1 MQPHSFGYWLKRRRK
16 ALDLT
21 QAELASQVGCSA
33 AAIRKLEAE
42 ERRPSAQIVERLAEI
57 FDIHQ
62 EERAAFLRFARGD
75 WRAAPTGVE
84 TAPWLFP
91 NVRERDGQSK
101 SKIVTFLFTDIEGS
115 TKLSQQYPDS
125 MPGLLAR
132 HHEILNQAIQAQ
144 NGHVFQIIGD
154 AFCAAFHSPTDAL
167 NAALEAQRNLQNEQW
182 SPAPIKVR
190 MGIHTGVAQLSSNPA
205 QNPYSGHTTLA
216 LTQRIMSAGH
226 GGQILL
232 TNATEVLLRGQLPKD
247 VNLRDMGEHNFKD
260 VFQPVRVFQV
270 SVLDLQTEF
279 PPLRALDVFPNNLPL
294 QLTSFIGRKKEIRQI
309 KKLLEQYRL
318 VTLTGSGGIGKTRLS
333 IQVASELLNNYPDG
347 TWLVELAPVTDPT
360 LVPQAI
366 VTTLGLIDQAGR
378 PPLTVLTDYL
388 QDKQALLI
396 LDNCEHL
403 IQACA
408 QLAEALLHACPDLH
422 ILATSREALEISGE
436 SLYHVPSLI
445 TPEPLNI
452 AFDILPQY
460 EAVQLFVERAQ
471 SAMHDFSLAQD
482 NARAI
487 AQVCHHLDGIP
498 LALELAA
505 ARVKVLRVEEIAVRL
520 DDRFHL
526 LTGGARTAMPR
537 HQTLRAM
544 IDWSHDLLTEPERV
558 LLRRLSVF
566 AGGWSLEAAEA
577 ICADNLTP
585 DPVSDRP
592 DRRGE
597 SAPPSLIGTRFGRAG
612 GLGPMEV
619 LDLLS
624 QLANKSLVIAERAPG
639 AEARYRLLETI
650 RQYARDRLA
659 ESGEAERT
667 YEHHLA
673 YFLQLA
679 ERAEPELRGAK
690 SIIWLERLEVEH
702 ANLRAALEWSLENAS
717 CVEAGLRLAGALGWF
732 WHLRNYYSEG
742 REWLAQAVAAEVAAP
757 GPTERPRLAA
767 RAKAL
772 HWAGWL
778 AYTQSDPEPATALS
792 EASLALA
799 RAAGDRQSMGYALCT
814 LGVLACHQGNYERSA
829 QLMMASLDL
838 FRELD
843 HKPGLLHIAAG
854 LAEIPLAQKDYAQA
868 VALYRQFLALAR
880 ELGDEDGTA
889 WALVNLGHSTL
900 HQGDYDDAG
909 ALLSEGLTLLHE
921 AGNKAVSAWALFGLG
936 LVALH
941 RGQYEQA
948 TAQLKESLIQ
958 ASEMGYK
965 AGIVDCLHGLAH
977 VAAAEGSQE
986 GTLRGKKLARAA
998 RLFGAA
1004 EAEFEAM
1011 SARFFFAVDRA
1022 EGDRQVTAIRAQLDE
1037 ATFAAA
1043 WEEGRGMTMEQ
1054 AIEYALELSTS
1065 P

>member
-1 MQPHSFGYWLKRRRK
+1 LAEVSFGEWLRRQRK
-16 ALDLT
+16 AAGLT
-21 QAELASQVGCSA
+21 QEQLALQISCSTSA
-33 AAIRKLEAE
+33 LKKIEAE
-42 ERRPSAQIVERLAEI
+42 ERRPSAQIVEQLAEI
-57 FDIHQ
+57 FNIPPN
-62 EERAAFLRFARGD
+62 ERTAFLRFARGD
-75 WRAAPTGVE
+75 WRAAPTGME
-84 TAPWLFP
+84 NAPWLFP
-91 NVRERDGQSK
+91 QIHERDDQSK

-132 HHEILNQAIQAQ
+132 HHEILNQAIQAR

-167 NAALEAQRNLQNEQW
+167 NAALEAQRYLQNEQW

-190 MGIHTGVAQLSSNPA
+190 MGIHTGVAQLNSNST

-247 VNLRDMGEHNFKD
+247 VNLRDMGEHKFKD

-270 SVLDLQTEF
+270 IAPDLQTEF
-279 PPLRALDVFPNNLPL
+279 PSLRALEVFPNNLPL

-347 TWLVELAPVTDPT
+347 AWLVELAPVTDPT

-378 PPLTVLTDYL
+378 PPLTVLTDFL

-422 ILATSREALEISGE
+422 ALTSSREALGISGE
-436 SLYHVPSLI
+436 MLYHVPSLI

-460 EAVQLFVERAQ
+460 EAVQLFVERARA
-471 SAMHDFSLAQD
+471 AMHDFSLAQE
-482 NARAI
+482 NALAI

-505 ARVKVLRVEEIAVRL
+505 ARVKVLRVEEIAMRL

-526 LTGGARTAMPR
+526 LTGGSRTAMPR

-544 IDWSHDLLTEPERV
+544 IDWSHELLSESERL

-566 AGGWSLEAAEA
+566 AGGWSLEAAES
-577 ICADNLTP
+577 ICRDEGIEKN
-585 DPVSDRP
+585 
-592 DRRGE
+592 E
-597 SAPPSLIGTRFGRAG
+597 I
-612 GLGPMEV
+612 
-619 LDLLS
+619 LDLLT
-624 QLANKSLVIAERAPG
+624 QLLNKSLILAERKQG
-639 AEARYRLLETI
+639 QKTRYRMLETI

-667 YEHHLA
+667 SEHHLA

-690 SIIWLERLEVEH
+690 SIIWLERLEAEH
-702 ANLRAALEWSLENAS
+702 ANLRAALERSLENVS

-732 WHLRNYYSEG
+732 WHLRSYYSEG
-742 REWLAQAVAAEVAAP
+742 REWLARALAAEAAAP
-757 GPTERPRLAA
+757 GLTERPSLAA

-778 AYTQSDPEPATALS
+778 AYIQGDPESATTLS

-799 RAAGDRQSMGYALCT
+799 READDRQSMGYALST
-814 LGVLACHQGNYERSA
+814 LGVLACDQRSYKRA
-829 QLMMASLDL
+829 EQLMEASLVL

-854 LAEIPLAQKDYAQA
+854 LADIPMAQKDDERA
-868 VALYRQFLALAR
+868 VALCRQLLALAR
-880 ELGDEDGTA
+880 ELGDQDGTA
-889 WALVNLGHSTL
+889 FALFSLGRL
-900 HQGDYDDAG
+900 ALRQGDYDDAG
-909 ALLSEGLTLLHE
+909 ALLSESLTLFRE
-921 AGNKAVSAWALFGLG
+921 VGNKAISAWSLTGLG

-941 RGQYEQA
+941 RGQYKQA
-948 TAQLKESLIQ
+948 MAQLRESLIQ
-958 ASEMGYK
+958 ASDMGVK
-965 AGIVDCLHGLAH
+965 NAASIVDCLHGLAR

-986 GTLRGKKLARAA
+986 GTLREKKLARAV
-998 RLFGAA
+998 RLFRAA
-1004 EAEFEAM
+1004 EALFEAI
-1011 SARFFFAVDRA
+1011 SARSFVTVDRA
-1022 EGDRQVTAIRAQLDE
+1022 EVDRQVTAIRAQLDE

-1043 WEEGRGMTMEQ
+1043 WEEGWAMTIEQ
-1054 AIEYALELSTS
+1054 AVAYALENLGS
-1065 P
+1065 